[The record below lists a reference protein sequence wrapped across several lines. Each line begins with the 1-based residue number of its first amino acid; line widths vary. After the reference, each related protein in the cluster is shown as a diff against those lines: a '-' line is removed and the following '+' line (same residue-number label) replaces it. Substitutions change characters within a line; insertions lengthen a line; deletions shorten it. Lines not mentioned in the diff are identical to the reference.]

1 MSKPRNLDLPR
12 GVRAFRL
19 GTRRGEFAAHE
30 SGRAE
35 RGTALLLPGFTG
47 SKEDFIALL
56 EPLAQAGF
64 RVVAVDGRGQHES
77 GGPRDEAAYGQDQLA
92 SDVLALTEAL
102 SGPGQQGSH
111 GGSAG
116 RTRRTGRVHLVGHSH
131 GGQVARAAVL
141 RDASRVASLTLM
153 SSGPALVCAAQQA
166 RLKMLLG
173 ALTVMDMEAVWQAMR
188 ELDPP
193 EAADEQ
199 TPPAVR
205 EFLHRRW
212 LNTVPEE
219 LSATAQQLLDEPD
232 RVPELAA
239 LPLPVHV
246 LSGERDYVWPL
257 PLLDDM
263 ARRLRARRTVIP
275 GAEHSPNVDRPLDT
289 ARELVKGWHEA
300 VTQTQTKTD
309 AEADAH
315 PRP

>member
-1 MSKPRNLDLPR
+1 MSKPPHLDLP
-12 GVRAFRL
+12 GGARALRL
-19 GTRRGEFAAHE
+19 TTRRGEFAAHE
-30 SGRAE
+30 AGRAE

-77 GGPRDEAAYGQDQLA
+77 GGPRDEAAYKQDQLA
-92 SDVLALTEAL
+92 SDVLALAETL
-102 SGPGQQGSH
+102 
-111 GGSAG
+111 GGH
-116 RTRRTGRVHLVGHSH
+116 VHLVGHSL
-131 GGQVARAAVL
+131 GGQIARVAVL
-141 RDASRVASLTLM
+141 RDASRIASLTLM
-153 SSGPALVCAAQQA
+153 SSGPAAVCAAQQA

-193 EAADEQ
+193 EAADEL

-205 EFLHRRW
+205 EFIHRRW
-212 LNTVPEE
+212 INTAPEE
-219 LSATAQQLLDEPD
+219 VSATAQQLLNEPD

-239 LPLPVHV
+239 LSLPVHV

-257 PLLDDM
+257 PFLDDM
-263 ARRLRARRTVIP
+263 ARRLGARRTVIL
-275 GAEHSPNVDRPLDT
+275 GADHSPNVDRPLET

-300 VTQTQTKTD
+300 
-309 AEADAH
+309 EASGPG

>member
-1 MSKPRNLDLPR
+1 MSKPPTLDLPA
-12 GVRAFRL
+12 GARAFRL
-19 GTRRGEFAAHE
+19 ATARGEFAAHE
-30 SGRAE
+30 FGRAE

-56 EPLAQAGF
+56 EPLAEAGF

-77 GGPRDEAAYGQDQLA
+77 AGPRDEAAYGQDELA
-92 SDVLALTEAL
+92 SDVLALLAAVG
-102 SGPGQQGSH
+102 GPC
-111 GGSAG
+111 
-116 RTRRTGRVHLVGHSH
+116 HLVGHSL
-131 GGQVARAAVL
+131 GGQIARAAVL

-153 SSGPALVCAAQQA
+153 SSGPAAVCAAQQA

-212 LNTVPEE
+212 INTAPEQ
-219 LSATAQQLLDEPD
+219 LSATAQQLLGEPD

-239 LPLPVHV
+239 LPLPLHV
-246 LSGERDYVWPL
+246 LSGERDYVWPV
-257 PLLDDM
+257 PLLDGM
-263 ARRLRARRTVIP
+263 AARLGARRTVIA
-275 GAEHSPNVDRPLDT
+275 GAEHSPNVDRPRET
-289 ARELVKGWHEA
+289 ARELVRGWHEA
-300 VTQTQTKTD
+300 
-309 AEADAH
+309 ASRAD
-315 PRP
+315 RPAD